1 LISDHFKAVKTDTQ
15 FSDNLA
21 TWNVDFILPNLVDV
35 YWQLQKLLP
44 LPSLEKL
51 VIYPSSAM
59 KVEVAGIWNV
69 VVPLYWTTRCLFSG
83 DIQYVVCAYI

>member
-1 LISDHFKAVKTDTQ
+1 VIILKLSKLIHNI
-15 FSDNLA
+15 SDNLA

-44 LPSLEKL
+44 LPSMEKL
-51 VIYPSSAM
+51 DFYPSSAM

-69 VVPLYWTTRCLFSG
+69 GVPLYWATRCLFSG
-83 DIQYVVCAYI
+83 DIQYVVRAYT